1 MENEEEP
8 LCKVI
13 HVSTQQFYQAEP
25 AMKEL
30 EDKVK
35 SERVYERLIGHIS
48 WINWSMC
55 CVKRELK

>member
-1 MENEEEP
+1 MEQEGEEP

-30 EDKVK
+30 EDKVY
-35 SERVYERLIGHIS
+35 S
-48 WINWSMC
+48 
-55 CVKRELK
+55 REKE